1 MPLILFASPKG
12 GVGKTT
18 LVANVADALRRQ
30 GRAVLALDLDPQ
42 NALRLHFGLP
52 LQDAAGYMAQLPQRP
67 DWRTQQRMTPSGVAL
82 LPHGAIELRAAL
94 EQALAL
100 EREPALLAAPLRDM
114 LADPRLLVL
123 ADLPPGPS
131 HALAVA
137 APLASVIVTVLQSE
151 AISAAMLG
159 EVESGRFLG
168 SGTMAAIVAGRLQ
181 FVLNGV
187 DLHSRLSRAAAEA
200 VARHLGPRLLGAVT
214 RDEALAEALAQQRL
228 VQEVAPASP
237 AAEDLRQIARTL
249 EALLPPP
256 AEPPPYATHSAHP
269 SGPPASGQAYS
280 PFWGG
285 F

>member
-52 LQDAAGYMAQLPQRP
+52 LQDAAGYMAQLPLRP
-67 DWRTQQRMTPSGVAL
+67 DWRAQQRMTPSGVAL

-100 EREPALLAAPLRDM
+100 EREPALLAGPLRDM

-187 DLHSRLSRAAAEA
+187 DLQSRLSRAAAEA

-256 AEPPPYATHSAHP
+256 AEPPAYTSYS
-269 SGPPASGQAYS
+269 SGPPAPGLAHS

-285 F
+285 Y

>member
-30 GRAVLALDLDPQ
+30 GRSVLALDLDPQ

-52 LQDAAGYMAQLPQRP
+52 LQESAGFMAQLPQRP
-67 DWRTQQRMTPSGVAL
+67 DWRAQQRLTPSGIAL
-82 LPHGAIELRAAL
+82 LPHGATELRAAL
-94 EQALAL
+94 EQAVAL
-100 EREPALLAAPLRDM
+100 EREPALLAGPLRDM
-114 LADPRLLVL
+114 LTDPRLLVL

-187 DLHSRLSRAAAEA
+187 DLQSRLSRAAAEA
-200 VARHLGPRLLGAVT
+200 VARHLGPRLLGAVM

-249 EALLPPP
+249 EALLPAP
-256 AEPPPYATHSAHP
+256 AEPAAYSPH
-269 SGPPASGQAYS
+269 SGQAPSGLSHS

>member
-52 LQDAAGYMAQLPQRP
+52 LHDAAGYMAQLTARP
-67 DWRTQQRMTPSGVAL
+67 DWRAQQRLTPSGVAL
-82 LPHGAIELRAAL
+82 LPHGAMELRAAL
-94 EQALAL
+94 EQGLAL
-100 EREPALLAAPLRDM
+100 EREPALLAGPLRDM

-187 DLHSRLSRAAAEA
+187 DLQSRLSRAAAEA

-249 EALLPPP
+249 EALLPP
-256 AEPPPYATHSAHP
+256 AA
-269 SGPPASGQAYS
+269 PPAPAAGPSAFGAAHS

-285 F
+285 S